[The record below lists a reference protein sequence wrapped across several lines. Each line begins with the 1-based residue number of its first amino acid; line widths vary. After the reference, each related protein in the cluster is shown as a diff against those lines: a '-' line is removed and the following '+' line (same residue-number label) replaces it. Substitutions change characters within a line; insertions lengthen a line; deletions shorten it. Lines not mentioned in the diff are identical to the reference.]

1 MNRKGFTLIELLAV
15 IVILAILAVLV
26 TPMVNDTINNAKQKT
41 FKNTVEGMIRS
52 IQLDASD
59 KDYSAA
65 KYTVA
70 DGVILDESGNKVHT
84 SGGSNENGTIHID
97 EDGNI
102 TLSVHD
108 NKWCATKTASNNKI
122 EMSKF
127 EEGACGVIETTNG
140 AQTIIDLGITESGEG
155 LYENPK
161 QNGGG
166 YVFKGGQNKNNLI
179 FDDKCWYVIGI
190 DGNNQVKLI
199 LNRKAQD
206 GKCRSD
212 NATYDLSVAW
222 NGTQSSYTNYW
233 FDSKTTMRTT
243 LESLA
248 NGQSFNGFSIENLD
262 KVANHTWNVGAVNA
276 SIQLGAPTNISSIL
290 EQEKNGGISSWPAA
304 GPYQWQNKVGLLNVS
319 DAMNGSTMSV
329 CQSESWGDYLS
340 AYIPYFCVEQ
350 NSISP
355 SGWTLNAYEY
365 DKRAVVFSSELTK
378 HTYQEEYFVPVIY
391 LNSNV
396 KITGSGTVNDP
407 FVAT

>member
-206 GKCRSD
+206 GKCSGSG
-212 NATYDLSVAW
+212 YDLYVPW

-233 FDSKTTMRTT
+233 FDSKTTIRTT

-248 NGQSFNGFSIENLD
+248 RGESFNGFSITNLD
-262 KVANHTWNVGAVNA
+262 KVADHTWNVGAVQA
-276 SIQLGAPTNISSIL
+276 LRQSAPQTISEIMV
-290 EQEKNGGISSWPAA
+290 QEKTGKGLEWPTHES
-304 GPYQWQNKVGLLNVS
+304 YTWKNKVGLINVS
-319 DAMNGSTMSV
+319 DVLKASTQDL
-329 CQSESWGDYLS
+329 CKNESWGGTGAGGYLP
-340 AYIPYFCVEQ
+340 YICFSSTAITPV
-350 NSISP
+350 
-355 SGWTLNAYEY
+355 GWTLNAFQSTVYVLHY
-365 DKRAVVFSSELTK
+365 TSGSYLFPYNNYVFK
-378 HTYQEEYFVPVIY
+378 PVIY